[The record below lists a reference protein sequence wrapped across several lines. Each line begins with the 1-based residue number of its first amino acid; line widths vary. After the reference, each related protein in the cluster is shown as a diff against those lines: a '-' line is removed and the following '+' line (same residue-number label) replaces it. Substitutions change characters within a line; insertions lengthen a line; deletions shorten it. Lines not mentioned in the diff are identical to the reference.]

1 MRDPFTYEFL
11 RVLLALEDYLPNTVL
26 IGGCAA
32 FVYSKYMFEK
42 PLGQAP
48 IYTNDLDLLVQNDIP
63 VSRRSI
69 LSLMEEA
76 GFAGRALESRHTQYF
91 KFESSLG
98 TGFEVEFLTPAPSRE
113 HGETIV
119 VQGGIRA
126 QILDGLELFLTND
139 TEVRISDTSE
149 DITVD
154 LTVRVPTP
162 GAFVLNKI
170 QSYLDPI
177 GDTVRAKDIYYVFY
191 VLRNLP
197 IGKQAI
203 VADVK
208 RCGNTQVLDILASRL
223 EPLFAD
229 EYAQGTRDLAAQLI
243 ELNMTELQKR
253 ILAQLEISKFIEL
266 MKSK

>member
-11 RVLLALEDYLPNTVL
+11 RVLLALEGYLPNTVL

-32 FVYSKYMFEK
+32 FVYSKYMFGK

-48 IYTNDLDLLVQNDIP
+48 IYTNDLDLLVENDIP

-69 LSLMEEA
+69 LSLLEEA
-76 GFAGRALESRHTQYF
+76 GFAGRTLESRHTQYF
-91 KFESSLG
+91 KFESKLG
-98 TGFEVEFLTPAPSRE
+98 TGFEVEFLTPTPSRE
-113 HGETIV
+113 HGETVV

-126 QILDGLELFLTND
+126 QVLDGLGLLLTHTTN
-139 TEVRISDTSE
+139 VQISDSS
-149 DITVD
+149 DDVSVD

-177 GDTVRAKDIYYVFY
+177 GDTDRAKDIYYVFY

-197 IGKQAI
+197 IGRQAI
-203 VADVK
+203 IADMK
-208 RCGNTQVLDILASRL
+208 RCGTAQALDVLASRL
-223 EPLFAD
+223 APLFAD
-229 EYAQGTRDLAAQLI
+229 EHAQGTRDLAAQLT
-243 ELNMTELQKR
+243 ELNMTELQKG
-253 ILAQLEISKFIEL
+253 ILAQLEISNIIEL
-266 MKSK
+266 MKST